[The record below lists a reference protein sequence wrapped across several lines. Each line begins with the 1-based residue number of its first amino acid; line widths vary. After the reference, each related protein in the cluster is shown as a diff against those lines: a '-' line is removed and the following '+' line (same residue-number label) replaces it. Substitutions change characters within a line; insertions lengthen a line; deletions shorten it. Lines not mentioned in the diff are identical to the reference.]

1 MKKKL
6 KPLEYAFWLLELRD
20 RSIGEM
26 EEKFRRKEF
35 DQQEITETMKFLI
48 DKNFLDDEKFAAN
61 FVRFKK
67 SVKPVGKYY
76 LQQKLMAKK
85 IPKEIIEKTLAENID
100 ELSEIS
106 ELADRWL
113 VKHCGPRPKA
123 DQPMAEKEKIYQ
135 KLTRH
140 LLSRGFEWEKVREV
154 IAEKL

>member
-26 EEKFRRKEF
+26 EEKLRRKEF
-35 DQQEITETMKFLI
+35 DVIEIAETMKFLI
-48 DKNFLDDEKFAAN
+48 DKKFLDDEKFAAN

-76 LQQKLMAKK
+76 LQQKLAAKK
-85 IPKEIIEKTLAENID
+85 IPKEIIEKTLSENID
-100 ELSEIS
+100 EISEIS

-113 VKHCGPRPKA
+113 AKNIKVP
-123 DQPMAEKEKIYQ
+123 KEKLYE

-140 LLSRGFEWEKVREV
+140 LLSRGFEWGKVREV
-154 IAEKL
+154 ITDKL

>member
-1 MKKKL
+1 MKQKL
-6 KPLEYAFWLLELRD
+6 KPLEYAFYLLELRD

-26 EEKFRRKEF
+26 EEKLRRKEF
-35 DQQEITETMKFLI
+35 SDEEISNILEFLI
-48 DKNFLDDEKFAAN
+48 SKEFLNDQRFAEN

-67 SVKPVGKYY
+67 SVKPVGRYY

-85 IPKEIIEKTLAENID
+85 ISKEIIEKTLAENID
-100 ELSEIS
+100 ETSEIV
-106 ELADRWL
+106 ELVERWL
-113 VKHCGPRPKA
+113 AKNK
-123 DQPMAEKEKIYQ
+123 EISKEKLYE

>member
-1 MKKKL
+1 MKKL
-6 KPLEYAFWLLELRD
+6 KILEYAFYLLELRD

-35 DQQEITETMKFLI
+35 DPKEIAETMKFLI

-67 SVKPVGKYY
+67 SIKPVGKYY
-76 LQQKLMAKK
+76 LQQKLVAKK

-100 ELSEIS
+100 EASEIA

-113 VKHCGPRPKA
+113 TKNTKVP
-123 DQPMAEKEKIYQ
+123 KEKIYQ

>member
-1 MKKKL
+1 MRKKL
-6 KPLEYAFWLLELRD
+6 KILEYAFWLLELRD

-26 EEKFRRKEF
+26 EEKLRRKEF
-35 DQQEITETMKFLI
+35 SDEEISNILEFLI
-48 DKNFLDDEKFAAN
+48 SKEFLNDQRFAEN

-67 SVKPVGKYY
+67 SVKPVGRYY

-85 IPKEIIEKTLAENID
+85 ISKEIIEKTLAENID
-100 ELSEIS
+100 ETSEIV
-106 ELADRWL
+106 ELVERWL
-113 VKHCGPRPKA
+113 AKNK
-123 DQPMAEKEKIYQ
+123 EISKEKLYE